1 MSLERMPELGSK
13 PVNLTIKLPAMK
25 GRSPDQLGDGLREL
39 YRRGEFSDVAIICAG
54 HTFNAH
60 RLVLAAKSDVFKQG
74 LAMPKDKDEA
84 AGKQEVRLADICN
97 PEAVKL
103 MLDHI
108 YGVEDGT
115 WESYNPATQEINKD
129 VLRLSQNFQLPGL
142 AERAT
147 HWMAKGLTTGNVV
160 ERLTICE
167 DFSLEVLREKIL
179 EQLTCNKRALAEVA
193 HSPQIMA
200 YPKLMQA
207 LLQQAA
213 AATDAEGPQ
222 PKKKTRRA

>member
-13 PVNLTIKLPAMK
+13 PVNLTVKLPAMK
-25 GRSPDQLGDGLREL
+25 GRNPDQLGEGLREL
-39 YRRGEFSDVAIICAG
+39 YRRGEFSDVSLICAD

-60 RLVLAAKSDVFKQG
+60 RVVLAAKSEVFKQG
-74 LAMPKDKDEA
+74 LVMPKDKEEA
-84 AGKQEVRLADICN
+84 ASRQEVRLADISN
-97 PEAVKL
+97 PEAVKI

-108 YGVEDGT
+108 YEVEDGSC
-115 WESYNPATQEINKD
+115 EDYNPATQEINKD
-129 VLRLSQNFQLPGL
+129 VLRLSQNFRLPGL

-147 HWMAKGLTTGNVV
+147 QWMAKGLTTGNVV

-167 DFSLEVLREKIL
+167 DFSLAILREKIL
-179 EQLTCNKRALAEVA
+179 EQLTCNKRALSEVA

-213 AATDAEGPQ
+213 AATESEGPQ